1 MNWDTPIKFVP
12 MVGPVYQKR
21 LLNLDIETLG
31 DLLLHAPR
39 HFEDYTRIVPVN
51 QISLNETCTTIGSV
65 EEIKNIFLRSGKQM
79 QQAVIVDATGRIKCT
94 WFNQPFILNAL
105 KKGSEVAISGKVEQF
120 GKDLQLLAPDY
131 ELVRTGKPLIHC
143 GRLVPVYPQTEG
155 VSSKWLRSR
164 IAPLIETAI
173 ITKDPLP
180 DEVRARN
187 QLLPLAYAVQKLHF
201 PKTLAE
207 HEQARRRLAFDELFI
222 EQLRASLR
230 RREWQTTKLRTA
242 LRIDKEQTTDFIE
255 HLPFTLTNAQTK
267 CVQEILADLA
277 KPYAMNRLLQG
288 DVGSGKTVVAAIT
301 MYVTFLNK
309 FASILMSPT
318 EILARQHFNTLSAV
332 LSPFGIQVG
341 LQTGSSKSIPKS
353 TKKTENGTFD
363 VLIGTHA
370 VLEKWVQLARVGL
383 IVIDEQHRF
392 GVRQRALLR
401 QKGTLTHTLTMTAT
415 PIPRTLALTL
425 YGDLDLSIIDE
436 MPVGRKPVK
445 TWVVPPHKRTA
456 AYRWIEKQITANPN
470 DRVQAFV
477 VCPFIEPSESNTTIK
492 AATAEFKR
500 LTEEIFPH
508 LKLGLLHGAMRA
520 LEKDQV
526 LTEFREHTYNIL
538 VCTPVVEV
546 GIDIPDATIMLIE
559 GAERFGLAQL
569 HQLRGRVGRADK
581 QSYCLLFPSVPD
593 TEGLTRLR
601 HLEKNNSGLALSEL
615 DFQLRGAGTA
625 FGTLQHGQQELKIA
639 SGADTE
645 LLELTHREAQ
655 NLLAGD
661 PELTHHP
668 LLKERVKSSTIV
680 EVTPD

>member
-79 QQAVIVDATGRIKCT
+79 QQAVIVDATGRMKCT
-94 WFNQPFILNAL
+94 WFNQPFILNVI
-105 KKGSEVAISGKVEQF
+105 KKGSLVAVSGKAELF
-120 GKDLQLLAPDY
+120 GKELQLSSPDY
-131 ELVRTGKPLIHC
+131 ELVREGKKLIHC
-143 GRLVPVYPQTEG
+143 GRLVPLYPQTAG

-164 IAPLIETAI
+164 IAPLIESAL

-180 DEVRARN
+180 ADICSRN
-187 QLLPLAYAVQKLHF
+187 QLLPLASAVQKLHF
-201 PKTLAE
+201 PVTLIE
-207 HEQARRRLAFDELFI
+207 HEQARKRLAFDELFI

-230 RREWQTTKLRTA
+230 RREWQTSKLRA
-242 LRIDKEQTTDFIE
+242 SLQIDKEQIADFIQ
-255 HLPFTLTNAQTK
+255 HLPFTLTKAQAR
-267 CVQEILADLA
+267 CVNEILADLA
-277 KPYAMNRLLQG
+277 KPCAMNRLLQG

-301 MYVTFLNK
+301 MYGAFLNK
-309 FASILMSPT
+309 LATILMAPT

-341 LQTGSSKSIPKS
+341 LQTGSSKSIPNS

-370 VLEKWVQLARVGL
+370 VLEKWVQLSQVGL

-401 QKGTLTHTLTMTAT
+401 QKGTLAHTLTMTAT

-436 MPVGRKPVK
+436 MPTGRKPVK

-456 AYRWIEKQITANPN
+456 AYRWIEQQIKADSKKPA
-470 DRVQAFV
+470 QAFI

-500 LTEEIFPH
+500 LAEEIFPQ

-520 LEKDQV
+520 LEKDKV
-526 LTEFREHTYNIL
+526 LTGFREHEYDVL

-569 HQLRGRVGRADK
+569 HQLRGRVGRADQ
-581 QSYCLLFPSVPD
+581 QSFCLLFPSVAD
-593 TEGLTRLR
+593 TSGLARLQ
-601 HLEKNNSGLALSEL
+601 HLEKSNSGLALSEL
-615 DFQLRGAGTA
+615 DFQLRGAGRV

-639 SGADTE
+639 SGADTT

-655 NLLAGD
+655 NLLTGD
-661 PELTHHP
+661 PELVGHP
-668 LLKERVKSSTIV
+668 LLKERVKSSTI
-680 EVTPD
+680 TDIAPD